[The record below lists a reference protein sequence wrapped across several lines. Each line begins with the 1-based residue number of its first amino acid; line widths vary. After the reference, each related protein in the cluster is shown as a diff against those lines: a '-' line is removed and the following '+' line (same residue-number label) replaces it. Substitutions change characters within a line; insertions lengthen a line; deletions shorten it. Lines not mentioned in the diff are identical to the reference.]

1 MTMTDADFQ
10 ATLDNQRH
18 TIPVTLTGAQ
28 LASAL
33 CSAFDGGST
42 YWAMRV
48 EVISTTPAEGVG
60 VSVHPDPFA
69 NVSAYLVPFLGGT
82 LKVHLR
88 PSRGRPSHDPDL
100 KPRQLD
106 LAAILAG
113 ARILCE
119 KYPRHFSDLVRNAA
133 DRGTGDALLQCAVF
147 GDLPFG

>member
-33 CSAFDGGST
+33 CSAFDGGSA
-42 YWAMRV
+42 YWATRV
-48 EVISTTPAEGVG
+48 EVISTTPTKDVG
-60 VSVHPDPFA
+60 VSVRPDPFA

-88 PSRGRPSHDPDL
+88 DNDPDL
-100 KPRQLD
+100 KPPQLD
-106 LAAILAG
+106 LAAILDG
-113 ARILCE
+113 VRILCE
-119 KYPRHFSDLVRNAA
+119 KYPHHFSDLVRNNA
-133 DRGTGDALLQCAVF
+133 DAGTGDALLQCAIF

>member
-18 TIPVTLTGAQ
+18 TISVTLIGAQ
-28 LASAL
+28 LVSAL

-42 YWAMRV
+42 YWATRV
-48 EVISTTPAEGVG
+48 EVITTTPAKGAG

-69 NVSAYLVPFLGGT
+69 NVRAYLVPFLGGT

-88 PSRGRPSHDPDL
+88 SSRGSDL

-106 LAAILAG
+106 LAAILDG
-113 ARILCE
+113 ARVLCE
-119 KYPRHFSDLVRNAA
+119 KYPHHFSDLIRDGGDAV
-133 DRGTGDALLQCAVF
+133 TGDALLQCAIF
-147 GDLPFG
+147 GDLQFG